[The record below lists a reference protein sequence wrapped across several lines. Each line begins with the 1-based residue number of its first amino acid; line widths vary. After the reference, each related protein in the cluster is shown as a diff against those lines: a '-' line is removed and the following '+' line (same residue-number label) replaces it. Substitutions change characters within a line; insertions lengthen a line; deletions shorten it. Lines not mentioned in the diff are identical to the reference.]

1 MLESVGTST
10 DLAATSVVIFFLR
23 SVRPVR
29 VFMLEMRSERPMRFW
44 EYDPVPATRR
54 SNALTWKQL

>member
-1 MLESVGTST
+1 LESVGTSI
-10 DLAATSVVIFFLR
+10 DLAAISVVIFFLR

-29 VFMLEMRSERPMRFW
+29 VFMLDMLERPMRFW